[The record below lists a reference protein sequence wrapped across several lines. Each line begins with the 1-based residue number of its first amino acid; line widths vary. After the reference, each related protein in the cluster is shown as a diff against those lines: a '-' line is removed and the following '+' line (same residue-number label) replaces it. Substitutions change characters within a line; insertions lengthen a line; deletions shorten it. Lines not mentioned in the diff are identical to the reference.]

1 MFVIR
6 FGVPES
12 RVYTAPSGEIVA
24 EVASP
29 VISGAREERFPIP
42 AGMATREGDWAW
54 CDNGDML
61 CGAAAATV
69 SESDFEAVSGR
80 LYDALFEKT
89 RGLHLYRVWNHVPAI
104 NTVTP
109 GREENYKRFCLGRAC
124 AFERAFPA
132 DCERRMPAAS
142 AIGVGGTRLVVVVIA
157 GRVKPEHFE
166 NPEQTPAYRYPPKY
180 GPKPPSFARATRV
193 RCAGGEWVFVSGT
206 ASIKGSE
213 SLHPGDFPA
222 QAAVTADNLAIMR
235 RVTGLAAPTTVLLR
249 TYVKPGFESRPVDAR
264 ALAGGGCE
272 SVLISA
278 DICRAELLL
287 ESELTMH
294 SALP

>member
-12 RVYTAPSGEIVA
+12 RVHLAPCGEIVA
-24 EVASP
+24 EVAAP
-29 VISGAREERFPIP
+29 VSSGANEERFPIP
-42 AGMATREGDWAW
+42 AGVATREGDWVW

-61 CGAAAATV
+61 CGAAAADMDAGNV
-69 SESDFEAVSGR
+69 ESVAGR

-104 NTVTP
+104 NGEAP

-124 AFERAFPA
+124 AFERAFPG

-142 AIGVGGTRLVVVVIA
+142 AVGVGGSRLVVVVIA
-157 GRVKPEHFE
+157 GREKPEHFE
-166 NPEQTPAYRYPPKY
+166 NPEQTPAYRYPQKY

-193 RCAGGEWVFVSGT
+193 VTRSGEWVFVSGT
-206 ASIKGSE
+206 AAIKGSD
-213 SLHPGDFPA
+213 SLHPGDFDA

-235 RVTGLAAPTTVLLR
+235 RVTGVMAPTDVLLR
-249 TYVKPGFESRPVDAR
+249 TYLKPGCGRTAVDTR
-264 ALAGGGCE
+264 ALAGGACE
-272 SVLISA
+272 SVLVTA
-278 DICRAELLL
+278 DICRSELLL
-287 ESELTMH
+287 ESELTLH
-294 SALP
+294 TALS